1 MFITLGRISRLLL
14 SRTVSLAYRSP
25 PKLQTL
31 ESCCARS
38 RRDFASIKPKP
49 KEKKVPITWKSLSIT
64 FAIGGTLMGFMLYT
78 KRKKQEALDKERKR
92 SLGKAAIGGT
102 FELVDHNNEPKASK
116 DFLGKW
122 LLIYFGFTHCPDIC
136 PDELEKLSKI
146 IDIVDKE
153 MSDVPFQPLFISV
166 DPERDDVKA
175 VKAYLAEFHPKILGL
190 TGTKEQVEKASRA
203 FRVYFSAGPRD
214 EAEDY
219 IVDHTVIMYLV
230 DPDGEFVDYY
240 GQNRTAS
247 QIANAIQI
255 QDIKYKRAKGGSW
268 F

>member
-1 MFITLGRISRLLL
+1 MLLMLGRVNRLLL
-14 SRTVSLAYRSP
+14 SRTVSLASRSH
-25 PKLQTL
+25 PKLQTV
-31 ESCCARS
+31 ESCCGRS
-38 RRDFASIKPKP
+38 CRNFASIKPKP
-49 KEKKVPITWKSLSIT
+49 KEKQVPITWKTLSIT
-64 FAIGGTLMGFMLYT
+64 FLIGGSLLGFMLYT
-78 KRKKQEALDKERKR
+78 KRKKQEMLEKERKR
-92 SLGKAAIGGT
+92 YLGKAAIGGT

-146 IDIVDKE
+146 IDIIDKD
-153 MSDVPFQPLFISV
+153 MPDVSFQPLFISV

-190 TGTKEQVEKASRA
+190 TGNKEQVEKASRA

-230 DPDGEFVDYY
+230 DPDGEFIDYY

-247 QIANAIQI
+247 QIANAIQL
-255 QDIKYKRAKGGSW
+255 QDAKYKHAKGGSW